1 MIVQNSNRETLKQ
14 IKERER
20 KEKEIDLRN
29 RCRDY
34 AIAKYGE
41 EQVVKWSNASK
52 GLWYMPALNDNDEIE
67 KLAIMKPID
76 RHILSHASTK
86 IEDEGLY
93 IFLEACMRECLVN
106 NDEEGNFLLDDEEA
120 FISGAMKFNKIL
132 ETRKTAFVKG

>member
-1 MIVQNSNRETLKQ
+1 MIQPGSKDTLKQ

-20 KEKEIDLRN
+20 KEKEALLLAK
-29 RCRDY
+29 CRAY

-41 EQVVKWSNASK
+41 EQIIKWSNGNG
-52 GLWYMPALNDNDEIE
+52 GLWYMPALSDDDEIE
-67 KLAIMKPID
+67 KLAIMRPIN

-106 NDEEGNFLLDDEEA
+106 TDEEGNFLLDDEEA

-132 ETRKTAFVKG
+132 ETRKTAFLKG